1 MLFIISPPT
10 KLMVA
15 ECVHLAV
22 FVLH

>member
-10 KLMVA
+10 KLVVA